1 MNVVSRPGQP
11 AAEPSVIADSRQ
23 PVRFGFWFDY
33 DQTYTFCALFNE
45 LKRRIPSAAASGF
58 VLNDRY
64 WSHAKENLP
73 SGSVI
78 FNLYELVEEGLRY
91 QPSPKELADFKIYDE
106 ELKLAHIAYSDRHL
120 YKYTQPQLINLYV
133 YLLGKFRAY
142 VDEAKPDLFLFNC
155 VASHFS
161 HLCYLVLRERGVRVV
176 IPFTYGFD
184 DLIYLSDN
192 PYLISL
198 DIWQTY
204 ADYKS
209 GKEQP
214 QKPAVEWAEQLIARI
229 RKQGSAY
236 AITSY
241 ITSEHHRFR
250 FPNPISGLKYL
261 YNHFRYYRSDPNLPT
276 ARERLMEIVT
286 LRWNRWK
293 AKRLF
298 VNHDV
303 LAGENFIYFPLH
315 FEPEISTLIFSQYDH
330 RTVIDIVAR
339 QLPLTWKLA
348 VKDHPVMIGRRDYRY
363 FKELRDRY
371 PNIVILD
378 PAENSQRLVREARAV
393 LTLSGTTALEAM
405 VLGTP
410 VIMTSPVRFGGF
422 GHGTFSHDLINFRDV
437 LATALKKRN
446 DEADIVRML
455 AAIWSH
461 CRKFEI
467 AEPLGCPSVLAP
479 ENIAAIADVL
489 LEWSARHA

>member
-1 MNVVSRPGQP
+1 MNVISRAGQP
-11 AAEPSVIADSRQ
+11 SAAQNNRQ
-23 PVRFGFWFDY
+23 PMRFGYWFDY

-45 LKRRIPSAAASGF
+45 LKRRMPSAQASGF

-64 WSHAKENLP
+64 WSHAQENLP
-73 SGSVI
+73 PGSVI
-78 FNLYELVEEGLRY
+78 FNLYQFVEEGLRY
-91 QPSPKELADFKIYDE
+91 QPTAEELAEFKAYDE
-106 ELKLAHIAYSDRHL
+106 KLKLAHIAYSDRHL
-120 YKYTQPQLINLYV
+120 YKYTQAQLINLYV
-133 YLLGKFRAY
+133 YLLKKFRAY

-192 PYLISL
+192 PYLESP
-198 DIWQTY
+198 DIWKAY

-209 GKEQP
+209 GKEEP
-214 QKPAVEWAEQLIARI
+214 AKPAVEWAEQLIARI
-229 RKQGSAY
+229 RKQGQAY

-241 ITSEHHRFR
+241 INSEHHRFR
-250 FPNPISGLKYL
+250 FPNPISGLRYL
-261 YNHFRYYRSDPNLPT
+261 YNHFRYYRSDPNLPA
-276 ARERLMEIVT
+276 ARERLMEIVS

-293 AKRLF
+293 TKPLLSG
-298 VNHDV
+298 HDA
-303 LAGENFIYFPLH
+303 LEGHDFIYFPLH

-330 RTVIDIVAR
+330 RTVIDIIAR

-363 FKELRDRY
+363 FKGLLERY

-378 PAENSQRLVREARAV
+378 PAENSQRLTREARAIV
-393 LTLSGTTALEAM
+393 TLSGTTALEAM

-410 VIMTSPVRFGGF
+410 AITTSAVRFGGF
-422 GHGTFSHDLINFRDV
+422 GLCTFTHDLINFREV
-437 LATALKKRN
+437 LDTALKQKP
-446 DEADIVRML
+446 DDADIVRML
-455 AAIWSH
+455 AAIWTY

-467 AEPLGCPSVLAP
+467 AEPLGKPSVLAP
-479 ENIAAIADVL
+479 KNISRIADLL
-489 LEWSARHA
+489 LEWDARHA